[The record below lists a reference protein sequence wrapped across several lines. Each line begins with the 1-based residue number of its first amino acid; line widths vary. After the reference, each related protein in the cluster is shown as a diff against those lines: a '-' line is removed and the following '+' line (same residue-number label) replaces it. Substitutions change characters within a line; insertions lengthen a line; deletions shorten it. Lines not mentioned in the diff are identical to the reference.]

1 MISTILDITA
11 ISIQRGSPNIL
22 NYINLA
28 LKLTLVI
35 PLLLTSATGWAKSSN
50 SNDTTNLTL
59 GVIEDSGGIS
69 TGTLEGLRKL
79 SWETRQRTSINPS
92 LQHKSLSLLSD
103 ELYQYPFA
111 IWRPASVVDSNSA
124 LLASK
129 LRRYLTTGGTL
140 LVDIQEAD
148 PRGPIFQSIQELLV
162 RALPRAPLKPVERE
176 HVFFKTF
183 YLIDQLGGRYNHS
196 TYLYGAELDGRMAL
210 LVHPNDLLGALAQD
224 NNDDWL
230 YYAALGERGRE
241 YALRVG
247 VNAFMYTLCLDYKQ
261 DQVHIPFILKR
272 RR

>member
-1 MISTILDITA
+1 MISAPLKDLWDGPGRPRLKTPIRLSFIKFLMVGILL
-11 ISIQRGSPNIL
+11 ISPFGQVWANSPNS
-22 NYINLA
+22 
-28 LKLTLVI
+28 KDSTDLTLAVI
-35 PLLLTSATGWAKSSN
+35 SDSS
-50 SNDTTNLTL
+50 
-59 GVIEDSGGIS
+59 GIS
-69 TGTLEGLRKL
+69 SGTLDGLRKL

-92 LQHKSLSLLSD
+92 LQHEVLSILSD
-103 ELYQYPFA
+103 DIYRYPFA
-111 IWRPASVVDSNSA
+111 LWRPGQPVDADSA

-140 LVDIQEAD
+140 LVDIQEAE
-148 PRGPIFQSIQELLV
+148 PRGPIFQSLSTLLA
-162 RALPRAPLKPVERE
+162 RALPKAPLKPVERE

-183 YLIDQLGGRYNHS
+183 YLVDQLGGRFNHS
-196 TYLYGAELDGRMAL
+196 TYLLGVELDGRMAL
-210 LVHPNDLLGALAQD
+210 MLHPNDLLGALAQD
-224 NNDDWL
+224 ANDDWL